1 MLFNMKTLQRNLLIT
16 YAEMHG
22 SIYPRS
28 TSFAGQLT
36 LESAKKHK
44 NTIPSTNQ
52 LTSPC
57 NTDITANAEMRSCPD
72 KLDVANVRDRKP
84 R

>member
-1 MLFNMKTLQRNLLIT
+1 MKLTDHIRRDARLHL
-16 YAEMHG
+16 
-22 SIYPRS
+22 S
-28 TSFAGQLT
+28 TFDFLRGTANTRIS
-36 LESAKKHK
+36 K
-44 NTIPSTNQ
+44 NTIPRTNQ